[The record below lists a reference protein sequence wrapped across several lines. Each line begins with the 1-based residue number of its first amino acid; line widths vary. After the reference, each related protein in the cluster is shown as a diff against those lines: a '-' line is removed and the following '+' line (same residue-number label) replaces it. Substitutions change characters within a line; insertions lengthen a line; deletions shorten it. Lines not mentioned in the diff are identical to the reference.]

1 MQAENVIREKHAGDI
16 EQLKFIFS
24 DENRIIVTA
33 PAGCGKT
40 TAMVSKI
47 ARELSNGH
55 ILSNKKILAMTFSV
69 NAAMKIK
76 DSLKALLPELVE
88 NIQQYLAKVDV
99 ANYHNFAMR
108 ILFKHGY
115 CLNGEFTHLSEFKIV
130 DEDSPLLNTFIT
142 SADSD
147 KLKKVNDAVKASNKE
162 ELIAALD
169 DYWDILNRKLITNH
183 VITYNGI
190 LISAIKLLRKTQIS
204 SFYKQYYQ
212 MIIIDEFQD
221 TNLLGYLLIKKLIG
235 NNMIIFLG
243 DDVQKIYG
251 FLGAVNGIFNLII
264 ESYPAIEIKFC
275 NNYRFRENDRMKDL
289 DLFIRD
295 CVENFQ
301 PSHLKASVLVKNLQS
316 DHEEDDFIVKGIEK
330 IVSTKENKV
339 AVLVRAGWQGNSVA
353 QILDQKGIP
362 YFNALFKETD
372 PEYISF
378 YNIALEEFH
387 NNVLGKAVQRNL
399 KNCLLAV
406 DARRN
411 EIYQQ
416 ESKKYIFESMYKL
429 LEILF
434 VESKKV
440 SGTSRDRYDYIDF
453 ILGNKGLKHMMEFVD
468 EQVVLTTIHA
478 AKGLEWEY
486 VIIPRLNGFA
496 FPSSHMCRPCKEA
509 NSCNEGFDYCKFTYA
524 QSFKKAFK
532 EELSIL
538 YVGITRAKKN
548 AFFTVNTGANKWN
561 HSKTTSCLLN
571 LEGLILEDYEWE
583 NVI

>member
-1 MQAENVIREKHAGDI
+1 MDDADDDCCQQNQNRQAAEKSQLFADGREDHIVVPFGKGATLHHAAVVKPLPGDATVL
-16 EQLKFIFS
+16 QGANASVHL
-24 DENRIIVTA
+24 
-33 PAGCGKT
+33 
-40 TAMVSKI
+40 I
-47 ARELSNGH
+47 A
-55 ILSNKKILAMTFSV
+55 
-69 NAAMKIK
+69 
-76 DSLKALLPELVE
+76 DALCIGVDCLVK
-88 NIQQYLAKVDV
+88 N
-99 ANYHNFAMR
+99 
-108 ILFKHGY
+108 
-115 CLNGEFTHLSEFKIV
+115 
-130 DEDSPLLNTFIT
+130 DEDT
-142 SADSD
+142 
-147 KLKKVNDAVKASNKE
+147 
-162 ELIAALD
+162 
-169 DYWDILNRKLITNH
+169 
-183 VITYNGI
+183 
-190 LISAIKLLRKTQIS
+190 
-204 SFYKQYYQ
+204 
-212 MIIIDEFQD
+212 ID
-221 TNLLGYLLIKKLIG
+221 
-235 NNMIIFLG
+235 
-243 DDVQKIYG
+243 
-251 FLGAVNGIFNLII
+251 
-264 ESYPAIEIKFC
+264 
-275 NNYRFRENDRMKDL
+275 
-289 DLFIRD
+289 IRD

-301 PSHLKASVLVKNLQS
+301 PSNLKASVLVKNLQS

-330 IVSTKENKV
+330 IVSTKEDKV

-353 QILDQKGIP
+353 QILDQKGIL

-440 SGTSRDRYDYIDF
+440 SGTSRDKYDYIDF

-496 FPSSHMCRPCKEA
+496 FPSSHMCRSCKEA
-509 NSCNEGFDYCKFTYA
+509 NSCNEGFDYCRFTYA
-524 QSFKKAFK
+524 QSLKKAFK

-548 AFFTVNTGANKWN
+548 VFFTVNTGANKWN

-583 NVI
+583 NAI

>member
-1 MQAENVIREKHAGDI
+1 MQLDCVIREKHSGDN
-16 EQLKFIFS
+16 EQLNFIFS
-24 DENRIIVTA
+24 EDNRIIVTA

-47 ARELSNGH
+47 AWELSVGH
-55 ILSNKKILAMTFSV
+55 ISSNKRVLAMTYSV

-76 DSLKALLPELVE
+76 DSLKLLLPEL
-88 NIQQYLAKVDV
+88 IGDTTQYINKVDV

-108 ILFKHGY
+108 ILYKHGY
-115 CLNGEFTHLSEFKIV
+115 SINSEFVHLSEFQIV
-130 DEDSPLLNTFIT
+130 NEDSEVLNSFIT
-142 SADSD
+142 SSDSYKMNEVVQAVKSSD
-147 KLKKVNDAVKASNKE
+147 KEKILS
-162 ELIAALD
+162 LLD
-169 DYWDILNRKLITNH
+169 KYWEILNKKLLPNR

-190 LISAIKLLRKTQIS
+190 LISAIKLLHNKQIS
-204 SFYKQYYQ
+204 SFYQKYYQ
-212 MIIIDEFQD
+212 MVIVDEFQD
-221 TNLLGYLLIKKLIG
+221 TNYLGYLLIQKLIG
-235 NNMIIFLG
+235 DNKVIFLG

-264 ESYPAIEIKFC
+264 ETYPVIEIKFC
-275 NNYRFRENDRMKDL
+275 NNYRFRENNRMKAL

-301 PSHLKASVLVKNLQS
+301 PSNLKASVLVKNLQS

-330 IVSTKENKV
+330 IVSTKEDKV

-353 QILDQKGIP
+353 QILDQKGIL

-440 SGTSRDRYDYIDF
+440 SGTSRDKYDYIDF

-496 FPSSHMCRPCKEA
+496 FPSSHMCRSCKEA

-524 QSFKKAFK
+524 QSLKKAFK

-548 AFFTVNTGANKWN
+548 VFFTVNTGANKWN

-583 NVI
+583 NAI

>member
-1 MQAENVIREKHAGDI
+1 MYISE
-16 EQLKFIFS
+16 
-24 DENRIIVTA
+24 IV
-33 PAGCGKT
+33 
-40 TAMVSKI
+40 
-47 ARELSNGH
+47 
-55 ILSNKKILAMTFSV
+55 
-69 NAAMKIK
+69 
-76 DSLKALLPELVE
+76 
-88 NIQQYLAKVDV
+88 
-99 ANYHNFAMR
+99 
-108 ILFKHGY
+108 
-115 CLNGEFTHLSEFKIV
+115 
-130 DEDSPLLNTFIT
+130 
-142 SADSD
+142 
-147 KLKKVNDAVKASNKE
+147 
-162 ELIAALD
+162 
-169 DYWDILNRKLITNH
+169 
-183 VITYNGI
+183 
-190 LISAIKLLRKTQIS
+190 
-204 SFYKQYYQ
+204 
-212 MIIIDEFQD
+212 
-221 TNLLGYLLIKKLIG
+221 
-235 NNMIIFLG
+235 
-243 DDVQKIYG
+243 
-251 FLGAVNGIFNLII
+251 
-264 ESYPAIEIKFC
+264 EI
-275 NNYRFRENDRMKDL
+275 NNYRNLTGKIITFNDTLNFLIGENNIGKTNILELINICFAIGKFAETDFMDITLPIKIKFKVKYSNEEIGYFEDNFDVDDSNSITLVAMQDSVDERINYYHDTPNQTKISMA
-289 DLFIRD
+289 RD

-524 QSFKKAFK
+524 QSLKKAFK

>member
-1 MQAENVIREKHAGDI
+1 MRMDENDSFFKLK
-16 EQLKFIFS
+16 EQLEDAQKLMGRM
-24 DENRIIVTA
+24 EQYIVE
-33 PAGCGKT
+33 
-40 TAMVSKI
+40 
-47 ARELSNGH
+47 ARGVLQSC
-55 ILSNKKILAMTFSV
+55 IRR
-69 NAAMKIK
+69 
-76 DSLKALLPELVE
+76 
-88 NIQQYLAKVDV
+88 Q
-99 ANYHNFAMR
+99 
-108 ILFKHGY
+108 
-115 CLNGEFTHLSEFKIV
+115 SEFQYAYLGDMIQETAK
-130 DEDSPLLNTFIT
+130 T
-142 SADSD
+142 SERLTD
-147 KLKKVNDAVKASNKE
+147 KLRRLTLEIVVNPKE
-162 ELIAALD
+162 YEKYKEDLVLI
-169 DYWDILNRKLITNH
+169 H
-183 VITYNGI
+183 
-190 LISAIKLLRKTQIS
+190 
-204 SFYKQYYQ
+204 
-212 MIIIDEFQD
+212 
-221 TNLLGYLLIKKLIG
+221 
-235 NNMIIFLG
+235 
-243 DDVQKIYG
+243 
-251 FLGAVNGIFNLII
+251 
-264 ESYPAIEIKFC
+264 
-275 NNYRFRENDRMKDL
+275 
-289 DLFIRD
+289 
-295 CVENFQ
+295 
-301 PSHLKASVLVKNLQS
+301 
-316 DHEEDDFIVKGIEK
+316 GIELEYK
-330 IVSTKENKV
+330 DEILRVSAPVLIPHRKDCYTDYLYKPLHTAFRNWCMQRAEEKLEIPTYTNCTICFV
-339 AVLVRAGWQGNSVA
+339 HVYDETLPLAVLVRAGWQGNSVA
-353 QILDQKGIP
+353 QILDQKGIL

-440 SGTSRDRYDYIDF
+440 SGTSRDKYDYIDF

-496 FPSSHMCRPCKEA
+496 FPSSHMCRSCKEA

-524 QSFKKAFK
+524 QSLKKAFK

-548 AFFTVNTGANKWN
+548 VFFTVNTGANKWN

-583 NVI
+583 NAI